1 MILVVVDTKFGV
13 INWHEYLNQSSLIEH
28 CVIAVEIMLSVPG
41 LSRYSI
47 QHPNRLC
54 VGDFEGFYSVSFSIT
69 FGYDIGTFHNDF
81 LLKKGHL
88 MYSKLNTR
96 RWPLKGKRIPSLSS
110 AIRAH
115 CGLHVHIISIISA
128 PFGKLAQRTII
139 LPSGKTS
146 VKYGAAIH
154 NVQIKASRVSSLAKI
169 SFSQFDFGRDFS
181 D

>member
-1 MILVVVDTKFGV
+1 M
-13 INWHEYLNQSSLIEH
+13 
-28 CVIAVEIMLSVPG
+28 
-41 LSRYSI
+41 R
-47 QHPNRLC
+47 
-54 VGDFEGFYSVSFSIT
+54 DFTSFSIT
-69 FGYDIGTFHNDF
+69 FGYDILTFHNDF

-88 MYSKLNTR
+88 MYSKPVGGPLN
-96 RWPLKGKRIPSLSS
+96 IPFLSS

-115 CGLHVHIISIISA
+115 CGLQAHIISIISA

-146 VKYGAAIH
+146 VKYGAAMH